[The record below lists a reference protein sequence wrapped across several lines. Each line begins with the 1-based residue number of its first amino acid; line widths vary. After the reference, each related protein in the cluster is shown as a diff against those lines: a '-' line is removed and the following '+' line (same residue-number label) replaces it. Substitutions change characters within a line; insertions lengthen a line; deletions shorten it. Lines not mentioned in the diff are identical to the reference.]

1 MHKIPGLFQAVAL
14 VALTAAPQLS
24 FAVETHV
31 WEQSDQADFSRG
43 TPKHL
48 SIRSDGHV
56 TLSPLFK
63 ELDSTGIPYLWAVAQ
78 DSKGDLFY
86 GGGAPTGA
94 NTKVFEL
101 APNAKKSKVV
111 AELPGLEVHALA
123 VDSQD
128 RVYAAVMPDAKV
140 YRIDSGKPT
149 LFFDPKCKYIWAM
162 QFDKSGNLFVATG
175 DAGIVF
181 KVSPDG
187 HGKEFFRSEE
197 THARSMTMD
206 ADGNLII
213 GTEPGGLIFR
223 VTPAG
228 QSFVLYQTSKR
239 EVTAVAVHDGVIYA
253 ASVGS
258 RPSGGVSLTGP
269 IPVLP
274 PTTPAP
280 ATTGVPGIRIT
291 ATPTAPPAIGSL
303 SASVS
308 GGSEV
313 YRIEKD
319 GFAEPIWSSSSDLVY
334 AIAFDPAGKP
344 LLGTGNKGLIYRVDS
359 NTLSTQLLNAPPT
372 QVTGFLQGRN
382 GDVYAVTGNVGNL
395 YAIGPGLEPSG
406 TFESDVLDAGGEFAY
421 WGKVHL
427 TAEIHNGSIEVETR
441 SGNVNRP
448 QQNWSPWSKVNVTP
462 LGGQINSP
470 AARFLQYRLTIN
482 SGGSE
487 SPDLSSVDLA
497 YLPKNIAPR
506 VTELEMAPYN
516 YKETANSLTLE
527 RNVEASGSPAS
538 LTMPAVGQRKAP
550 TPLNV
555 EGSAASATLQY
566 SKGYL
571 TVRWAASD
579 QDGDPLIFKV
589 EIRSKGSSIWR
600 LLKDKLQDHFYS
612 FDSNAFPDGD
622 YVLRVSASDAP
633 DNTPQTALSASMTSD
648 AFTIDNTPP
657 EIIDVSESGGSVKF
671 TAKDALSWIAKAEYS
686 VDGGEWTLLDPIGKV
701 TDSQVL
707 HFQMP
712 TKPGELVAVRV
723 FDENDNVV
731 VKQFTGQ

>member
-1 MHKIPGLFQAVAL
+1 MHKIPGLFQAVAI

-24 FAVETHV
+24 LAVETHV

-43 TPKHL
+43 TLKDL

-56 TLSPLFK
+56 TLSPVFK

-78 DSKGDLFY
+78 DSKGDLLY

-94 NTKVFEL
+94 NTKIFEL
-101 APNAKKSKVV
+101 PANAKKSKVL

-128 RVYAAVMPDAKV
+128 RVYAAVVPDAKI

-162 QFDKSGNLFVATG
+162 QFDKAGNLFVATG
-175 DAGIVF
+175 DSGVVF
-181 KVSPDG
+181 KVTPDG
-187 HGKEFFRSEE
+187 HGKEFFRTEE
-197 THARSMTMD
+197 THARSMTTD
-206 ADGNLII
+206 ADGNLIV
-213 GTEPGGLIFR
+213 GTEPGGLVFR

-228 QSFVLYQTSKR
+228 QSFVLYQTGKR
-239 EVTAVAVHDGVIYA
+239 EVTSVAVHDGVIYA
-253 ASVGS
+253 AAVGN
-258 RPSGGVSLTGP
+258 RPTGSISLNGP

-280 ATTGVPGIRIT
+280 PATGGSTIRIT
-291 ATPTAPPAIGSL
+291 STPAAPPAIGSL

-313 YRIEKD
+313 YRIQKD
-319 GFAEPIWSSSSDLVY
+319 GFAEPIWNSSSDLVY
-334 AIAFDPAGKP
+334 AIAFDSAGKP

-359 NTLSTQLLNAPPT
+359 DVLSTQLLNAPPT

-395 YAIGPGLEPSG
+395 YSIGPGLETRG

-427 TAEIHNGSIEVETR
+427 TAQMHDGTIGVETR

-448 QQNWSPWSKVNVTP
+448 QENWSPWSKIAITP
-462 LGGQINSP
+462 VGGQINSP
-470 AARFLQYRLTIN
+470 PARFLQYRLVLN

-487 SPDLSSVDLA
+487 SPDLSTVDLA
-497 YLPKNIAPR
+497 YLPKNVAPR
-506 VTELEMAPYN
+506 VLELEMAPYN
-516 YKETANSLTLE
+516 YKEQANNLTLE
-527 RNVEASGSPAS
+527 RNVMPSGSPVS
-538 LTMPAVGQRKAP
+538 LTLPAMGHRKAP
-550 TPLNV
+550 STPNI
-555 EGSAASATLQY
+555 EGAAGSATLQY
-566 SKGYL
+566 SRGYL
-571 TVRWAASD
+571 TARWAASD
-579 QDGDPLIFKV
+579 QNGDPLVFKV
-589 EIRSKGSSIWR
+589 EIRSKGSSTWR
-600 LLKDKLQDHFYS
+600 LLKDKLQDHFFS
-612 FDSNAFPDGD
+612 FDTNAFPDGD
-622 YVLRVSASDAP
+622 YMLRVSASDAP
-633 DNTPQTALSASMTSD
+633 GNTPQTALSSSMDSD

-657 EIIDVSESGGSVKF
+657 EIVDVSESGGAVKF
-671 TAKDALSWIAKAEYS
+671 TAKDARSWITKAEYS
-686 VDGGEWTLLDPIGKV
+686 IDGGDWALLEPVNKV
-701 TDSQVL
+701 TDSQTL
-707 HFQMP
+707 QFQLP
-712 TKPGELVAVRV
+712 AKPGELLSVRV

-731 VKQFTGQ
+731 VRQFTGQ